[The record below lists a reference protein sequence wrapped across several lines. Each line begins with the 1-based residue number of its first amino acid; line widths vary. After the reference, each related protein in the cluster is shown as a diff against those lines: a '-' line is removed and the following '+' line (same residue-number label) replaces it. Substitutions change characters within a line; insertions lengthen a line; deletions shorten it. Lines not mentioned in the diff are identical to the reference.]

1 MTTTI
6 SSPTEEYK
14 RAKAF
19 ASERDLS
26 IEELF
31 VALLGQLKSED
42 DAIWDQHDADVVPYT
57 YEELQARIDEGE
69 AQFERGEYKSHE
81 QLMSELQEEYSWLK

>member
-6 SSPTEEYK
+6 SIPTEEYK

-19 ASERDLS
+19 ARERDLS

-31 VALLGQLKSED
+31 VVLLGQLRSED
-42 DAIWDQHDADVVPYT
+42 DAVWDQHDSDVVPYT

-81 QLMSELQEEYSWLK
+81 QLMSELQEEYPWLK

>member
-6 SSPTEEYK
+6 SIPTEEYK

-19 ASERDLS
+19 ARERDLS
-26 IEELF
+26 IE
-31 VALLGQLKSED
+31 VGQLKSED

-57 YEELQARIDEGE
+57 YEELQTRIDEGE

>member
-1 MTTTI
+1 MKY
-6 SSPTEEYK
+6 SSYLCGVKTYYY
-14 RAKAF
+14 
-19 ASERDLS
+19 DNND
-26 IEELF
+26 IY
-31 VALLGQLKSED
+31 SED